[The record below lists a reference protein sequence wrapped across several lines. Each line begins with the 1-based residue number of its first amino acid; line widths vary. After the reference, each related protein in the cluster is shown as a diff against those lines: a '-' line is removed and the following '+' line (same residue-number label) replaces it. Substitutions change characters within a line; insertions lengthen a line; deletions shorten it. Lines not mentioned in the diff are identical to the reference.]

1 MNKSSLKKAALAASA
16 VAVLSLPLLAGTVP
30 TTDAAATTKATTAQ
44 TTPAKA
50 PTSTTAKVTMPKN
63 VILFIGDGMGEAS
76 RNAIRYATVGKHGTL
91 EMDSLP
97 VSGLVRT
104 SSSDN
109 LVTDSAAAA
118 TAIATGVKTYNGAIG
133 VDVNKKPVTT
143 IMELAKKAGMST
155 GVVTTSQVTDATG
168 AAFGAH
174 VENRSA
180 QSDIAK
186 QYIENSKID
195 VLLGGGEDFWYPK
208 GTPGAHADAPAEDP
222 TEASKGTQGNLVERA
237 KQLGYTYVTDSTEL
251 QAAKGSK
258 LLGLFANEEMFQAHN
273 ELGNKY
279 NPIVSLPDMTTKAL
293 DVLSSNKKGFF
304 LMVEEEG
311 TDEMAHDN
319 DAELTIKAGQQL
331 DKAVKVAKDY
341 AKKHP
346 DTLVLVTADHETG
359 GMVIEGADDEDES
372 GDGDSKEDGPF
383 TVANSQET
391 FYIDWTTGGHSAVD
405 VALTAMGPGSDQ
417 FSGNYQNTA
426 IHDKLV
432 KLLKL
437 K

>member
-1 MNKSSLKKAALAASA
+1 MNTFSMKKAALSLGAA
-16 VAVLSLPLLAGTVP
+16 AVLSVPLFTIGF
-30 TTDAAATTKATTAQ
+30 TTADAAATTA
-44 TTPAKA
+44 AK
-50 PTSTTAKVTMPKN
+50 KVTAPKN

-76 RNAIRYATVGKHGTL
+76 RNAIRYATVGKNGTL
-91 EMDSLP
+91 EMDKMP

-104 SSSDN
+104 SSSDS

-133 VDVNKKPVTT
+133 MDAKKKPVTT
-143 IMELAKKAGMST
+143 VMELAKKAGMST

-208 GTPGAHADAPAEDP
+208 GTAGAHPDAPAEDP
-222 TEASKGTQGNLVERA
+222 SEGSKGTQGNLVERA
-237 KQLGYTYVTDSTEL
+237 KKLGYDYVTDTAEMKAS
-251 QAAKGSK
+251 KSGK

-279 NPIVSLPDMTTKAL
+279 NPTVSLPDMTTKAL
-293 DVLSSNKKGFF
+293 DVLSKNNKGFF

-319 DAELTIKAGQQL
+319 DAALTIKAGQQL

-359 GMVIEGADDEDES
+359 GMVIEEVDADDES
-372 GDGDSKEDGPF
+372 GDGESKEDGPF
-383 TVANSQET
+383 TIAGSKEQ
-391 FYIDWTTGGHSAVD
+391 FYVDWTTGGHSAVD
-405 VALTAMGPGSDQ
+405 VALTAMGPGSEE
-417 FSGNYQNTA
+417 FTGNYQNTA

>member
-1 MNKSSLKKAALAASA
+1 MNTFSMKKAALSLGAA
-16 VAVLSLPLLAGTVP
+16 AVLSVPLFTSGF
-30 TTDAAATTKATTAQ
+30 TTADAASTIA
-44 TTPAKA
+44 AK
-50 PTSTTAKVTMPKN
+50 KVTAPKN

-76 RNAIRYATVGKHGTL
+76 RNAIRYATVGKNGTL
-91 EMDSLP
+91 EMDKMP

-104 SSSDN
+104 SSSDS

-133 VDVNKKPVTT
+133 MDAKKKPVTT
-143 IMELAKKAGMST
+143 VMELAKKAGMST

-208 GTPGAHADAPAEDP
+208 GTAGAHPDAPAEDP
-222 TEASKGTQGNLVERA
+222 SEGSKGTQGNLVDRA
-237 KQLGYTYVTDSTEL
+237 KKLGYDYVTDTAEMKAS
-251 QAAKGSK
+251 KGSK

-279 NPIVSLPDMTTKAL
+279 NPTVSLPDMTTKAL
-293 DVLSSNKKGFF
+293 DVLSKNDKGFF

-319 DAELTIKAGQQL
+319 DAALTIKAGQQL

-359 GMVIEGADDEDES
+359 GMVIEEVDADDES
-372 GDGDSKEDGPF
+372 GDGESKEDGPF
-383 TVANSQET
+383 TIAGSKEQ
-391 FYIDWTTGGHSAVD
+391 FYVDWTTGGHSAVD
-405 VALTAMGPGSDQ
+405 VALTAMGPGSEE
-417 FSGNYQNTA
+417 FTGNYQNTA